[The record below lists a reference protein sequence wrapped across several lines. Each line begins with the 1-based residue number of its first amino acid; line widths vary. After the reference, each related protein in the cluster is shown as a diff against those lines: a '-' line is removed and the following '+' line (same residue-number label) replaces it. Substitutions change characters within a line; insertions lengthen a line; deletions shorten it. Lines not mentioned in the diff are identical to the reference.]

1 MTLYR
6 IIRFFRDGS
15 PLEIIADN
23 LTQEQIDEY
32 SQNAE
37 PQTVVDPEWTDGY
50 EAIYD
55 QNSNP

>member
-6 IIRFFRDGS
+6 VVRFFRDGS

-23 LTQEQIDEY
+23 LTQQEIDEY
-32 SQNAE
+32 CQNAE
-37 PQTVVDPEWTDGY
+37 PQNETNPEWTDGY

-55 QNSNP
+55 Q